1 MDIRTELVAIEI
13 AASTQRGAR
22 FDWLSIRLHW
32 LTVLLIAFQLI
43 TAFLPHEGEGARTLL
58 MLHRSAGVLILAVV
72 VLRLIWRWRFAH
84 LPPFPPTMPKFQ
96 QWSAKANEFAI
107 YAFLLLQPL
116 TGLADAVFH
125 GRPFVLFGVQAP
137 ALMAMDKPL
146 FHLSGEIH
154 EFGAWILMALIAL
167 HIGAAL
173 LHGLVLRDG
182 VLQRMLP
189 SRFSPATAPPP

>member
-1 MDIRTELVAIEI
+1 MDIRTELVAIEV
-13 AASTQRGAR
+13 AASTHRGAQ
-22 FDWLSIRLHW
+22 FDGLSVRLHW

-43 TAFLPHEGEGARTLL
+43 TAFLPHEGEEAKSLL
-58 MLHRSAGVLILAVV
+58 MLHRSAGVLTLAVV
-72 VLRLIWRWRFAH
+72 VFRLIWRGRFAH
-84 LPPFPPTMPKFQ
+84 LPPFPASMPKFQ
-96 QWSAKANEFAI
+96 QWAAKINEHAL
-107 YAFLLLQPL
+107 YAFLVLQPL

-125 GRPFVLFGVQAP
+125 GRPFVLFGLQVP

-146 FHLSGEIH
+146 FQLSGEIH
-154 EFGAWILMALIAL
+154 EFGARILMALIAL

-189 SRFSPATAPPP
+189 GRFSRARAPRP